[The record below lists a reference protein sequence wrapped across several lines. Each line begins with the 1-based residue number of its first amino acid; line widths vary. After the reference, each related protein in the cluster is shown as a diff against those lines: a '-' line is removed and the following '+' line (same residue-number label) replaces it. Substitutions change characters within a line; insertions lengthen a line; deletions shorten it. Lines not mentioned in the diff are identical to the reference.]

1 MSKFSFKK
9 HFKGKTVIV
18 TGHTGFKGSW
28 LTLWLISLGANVIG
42 ISSGVPSNPSHFKI
56 LNLKR
61 KIINKNLDIRN
72 LKKIKNVFRNYKP
85 NYVFHLA
92 AQSLV
97 KESYVDP
104 IYTFQTNSIGTLNVL
119 ESLKNLKN
127 KCTAILI
134 TSDKSYKNL
143 EIKRGYRED
152 DVLGGTDPY
161 SASKAS
167 AELII
172 QSYVKSYF
180 EKNDKISIGIARAG
194 NVIGGGDWSENRI
207 VPDCIRSWSKNK
219 KAKLRNP
226 NSTRP
231 WQHVLEAVG
240 GYLCL
245 AINLKFNKN
254 LHGESLNFGPSL
266 SKEYSVL
273 DLVRTMGNYWKNVS
287 WQKVTKSKKKIF

>member
-1 MSKFSFKK
+1 MSKFSLKK

-143 EIKRGYRED
+143 EIKRGYVEND
-152 DVLGGTDPY
+152 ILGG
-161 SASKAS
+161 
-167 AELII
+167 
-172 QSYVKSYF
+172 KSVF
-180 EKNDKISIGIARAG
+180 VNNNDSNAIHIS
-194 NVIGGGDWSENRI
+194 
-207 VPDCIRSWSKNK
+207 
-219 KAKLRNP
+219 
-226 NSTRP
+226 
-231 WQHVLEAVG
+231 
-240 GYLCL
+240 
-245 AINLKFNKN
+245 
-254 LHGESLNFGPSL
+254 
-266 SKEYSVL
+266 
-273 DLVRTMGNYWKNVS
+273 
-287 WQKVTKSKKKIF
+287 